1 MSTEDDLIEVEL
13 VDDPVIVDKKEPEIV
28 VETTKAKDTEDPK
41 EAVADQLRK
50 YEETQEADRK
60 AREAADARALAAE
73 RRAKSLEGEV
83 ETERKGRTEA
93 SQAAIDNA
101 ITAVEGE
108 ATQAEQEYAAAMEA
122 GDFKAAATAQRK
134 IAKAER
140 KLGDLENGKA
150 ELTRAKPE
158 PTVTKKADPADPFE
172 AYLANF
178 SPRSQSYLRK
188 NATYVTDTKMNKKLL
203 SAHYDAEAEGFVADT
218 DAYFD
223 FLDQRMG
230 KVAEPDKKVDEP
242 VTKRSERRASA
253 PVSRDTGTSNGKPGA
268 NVVKLTP
275 GEVATAEALGL
286 TNAEYARRKVAMQ
299 KEGRYDQ

>member
-13 VDDPVIVDKKEPEIV
+13 VDEPIKKDEPVIV
-28 VETTKAKDTEDPK
+28 VETVKAKETEDPK

-60 AREAADARALAAE
+60 AREAADARAVAAE
-73 RRAKSLEGEV
+73 QRAKSLEGEV
-83 ETERKGRTEA
+83 ATERKGRTEA

-108 ATQAEQEYAAAMEA
+108 ASQAEQEYAAAMEA

-158 PTVTKKADPADPFE
+158 PAVTKKADPADPFE
-172 AYLANF
+172 QYVSQF

-188 NATYVTDTKMNKKLL
+188 NASYVTDKKLNDRL
-203 SAHYDAEAEGFVADT
+203 LAAHYEASAEGHVLDS

-223 FLDQRMG
+223 FIDHRMG
-230 KVAEPDKKVDEP
+230 KTVKEPEKKADEP
-242 VTKRSERRASA
+242 RRSERRASA

>member
-13 VDDPVIVDKKEPEIV
+13 IDEPIEKKEPDIV
-28 VETTKAKDTEDPK
+28 VETIKGKDTEDPK

-60 AREAADARALAAE
+60 AREAADARASAAE
-73 RRAKSLEGEV
+73 QRAKSLESEV
-83 ETERKGRTEA
+83 ATERKGRTEA

-108 ATQAEQEYAAAMEA
+108 ASQAEQEYASAMEA
-122 GDFKAAATAQRK
+122 GDYKAAATAQRK

-150 ELTRAKPE
+150 ELSRAKPE
-158 PTVTKKADPADPFE
+158 PVVTKKSDASDPFE
-172 AYLANF
+172 QYLSNF

-230 KVAEPDKKVDEP
+230 KVPDKKMDEP
-242 VTKRSERRASA
+242 VKRSERRPSA
-253 PVSRDTGTSNGKPGA
+253 PVSRDTGTSNGRPGA